1 LAQALS
7 WTATWAIRVD
17 VGRGYAVFGSTG
29 ALVFAAI
36 TGLAIYV
43 CSAAGPANLEP
54 ANGATNQRKGQLRMT
69 DNGELHVVFG
79 TGPVGMS
86 VMETLMQTSGRRIR
100 LVNRSGKASV
110 PDGIEVLGGDATDEA
125 FAREASEGASVVYF
139 ALNPPYDKWPE
150 LFPPLQAGV
159 LGGAASA
166 GAKLVAME
174 NLYMYGPTDGRPLT
188 EDLPYA
194 PNTRKGAVRAR
205 MSEQL
210 IEAHRSGRVR
220 VAIGRASD
228 YFGPRV
234 LVSSAGEQ
242 VFGRAVR
249 GKSAQVAGDPDQP
262 HTYTYAPDVGRGLI
276 ILGEREEALG
286 QAWHLPSPET
296 VTTRRFVE
304 MIFEEVGKPA
314 RVQAAPKILLR
325 AMGLFNPGMRE
336 IIEMLY
342 EFEEPFVVDHSKFE
356 QAFGEHV
363 TPLSEAIQ
371 RTVRWYREQ

>member
-1 LAQALS
+1 M
-7 WTATWAIRVD
+7 
-17 VGRGYAVFGSTG
+17 FGSTG

-249 GKSAQVAGDPDQP
+249 GKRAQVAGDPDQP

-314 RVQAAPKILLR
+314 RVQAAPKVLLR